1 MNNFILK
8 FVYFYTKV
16 YDFIE
21 NMVVHVRKYEYVNL
35 FVNKCND
42 IMIQANANFFNLNVE
57 PDVPYIEV
65 SYITKNNK
73 LIEDINTDYKRHGV
87 LNYFKD
93 IVREPNLNTNK
104 VLFIH
109 KFKDNEDNEYI
120 QSKLIENNN
129 EDVSLSD
136 VLTHIDNSKKHT
148 KFIGIEYSNPKMK
161 NNITLN
167 IDSKYFVRNND
178 ILDSIFILKYLKR
191 NYREWEFVFDK
202 NYKVSLI
209 DPNVNFHELY
219 YNDYLHFSNDNWII
233 KKMN

>member
-42 IMIQANANFFNLNVE
+42 IMIQANAKFFNLNVE

-73 LIEDINTDYKRHGV
+73 LIEDINTDYKRHRV
-87 LNYFKD
+87 SNYFKD

-136 VLTHIDNSKKHT
+136 VLTHIDNSKKHI

-191 NYREWEFVFDK
+191 NYRDWEFVFDK

>member
-129 EDVSLSD
+129 EDLSLSD

>member
-1 MNNFILK
+1 MLK

-42 IMIQANANFFNLNVE
+42 IMIQANAKFFNLNVE

-104 VLFIH
+104 ILFIH

-209 DPNVNFHELY
+209 DPNVNFHELH

>member
-129 EDVSLSD
+129 EDLSLSD
-136 VLTHIDNSKKHT
+136 ALTHIDNSKKHT